1 MKKCI
6 CGNEGRKPCS
16 KCGMQWYCCAK
27 CRAYHS
33 TRHKFFCEAP
43 NCDNVD
49 SWFFSLYKGMNPGN
63 CRNIEQVADLIEY
76 WQRASERVTDKD
88 DYEYNI
94 HCAEMIS
101 RIIHQF
107 QTEYKESMQELARE
121 LTRRKFSTLT
131 CSPLMFDLLLDNGY
145 GK

>member
-1 MKKCI
+1 
-6 CGNEGRKPCS
+6 
-16 KCGMQWYCCAK
+16 
-27 CRAYHS
+27 
-33 TRHKFFCEAP
+33 
-43 NCDNVD
+43 
-49 SWFFSLYKGMNPGN
+49 MNPDN
-63 CRNIEQVADLIEY
+63 CRNEHQTKMISRI
-76 WQRASERVTDKD
+76 
-88 DYEYNI
+88 I